1 MLHNVAVFD
10 RSHHAEEYKKYRE
23 NPDIDL
29 PPITILTVFD
39 DYFFHH
45 DSASGISSY
54 RHAPHLNSDEL
65 YKREW
70 GLRVAPAVDR
80 LSFIKR
86 EIASI
91 DLLLESHK
99 KRHRDHLEQLRVLD
113 PQGSLGWAVEPSNRQ
128 QDISRGRS
136 TWQPEGGAQPSKRTK
151 FGESP
156 GVFE

>member
-1 MLHNVAVFD
+1 LPILQNVAIFD
-10 RSHHAEEYKKYRE
+10 RSNHAEEYKKYRE
-23 NPDIDL
+23 NPDIGL

-45 DSASGISSY
+45 DSVSGISSY
-54 RHAPHLNSDEL
+54 RRAPNIDSDEL

-70 GLRVAPAVDR
+70 GMRLAPAVDR
-80 LSFIKR
+80 LSFIRR

-91 DLLLESHK
+91 DSVVQSHK
-99 KRHRDHLEQLRVLD
+99 TRLADLRRQLQVLD
-113 PQGSLGWAVEPSNRQ
+113 PAGLLGPGNRQ
-128 QDISRGRS
+128 RGGSVVKAAREEEVGMQS
-136 TWQPEGGAQPSKRTK
+136 LKRTK